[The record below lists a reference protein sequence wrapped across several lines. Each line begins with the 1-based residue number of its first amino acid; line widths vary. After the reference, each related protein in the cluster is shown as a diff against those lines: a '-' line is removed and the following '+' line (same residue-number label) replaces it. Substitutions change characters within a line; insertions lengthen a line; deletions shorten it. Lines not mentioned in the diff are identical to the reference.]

1 MPTPAPRVSLRE
13 RKVTLAA
20 ISVFLL
26 CLLVAA
32 SIVVYQQHQPAVE
45 KINYSQLYA
54 LSGLSGV
61 TALTVEGDTLTLTK
75 QDGTLVEAVVS
86 GEAAQHE
93 IIELFRKNNVP
104 VEFRVLRPGLIITI
118 LNWGLPLLCL
128 GFVGF
133 AGWKVYASINGGGS
147 FDLENQSGKLPAM
160 NAIEVISNGRRRKR
174 APSNAAS
181 NKSRPFSNSVLANS
195 TIRIAFF
202 AASPITTMRPIC
214 E

>member
-93 IIELFRKNNVP
+93 
-104 VEFRVLRPGLIITI
+104 
-118 LNWGLPLLCL
+118 
-128 GFVGF
+128 
-133 AGWKVYASINGGGS
+133 
-147 FDLENQSGKLPAM
+147 KLPWFT
-160 NAIEVISNGRRRKR
+160 S
-174 APSNAAS
+174 
-181 NKSRPFSNSVLANS
+181 
-195 TIRIAFF
+195 
-202 AASPITTMRPIC
+202 
-214 E
+214 